1 MNIKSKEYFPP
12 KSNSVY
18 IYRGFSNSLIN
29 FKTSIDYFSENKLQV
44 RLDNGITSAINV
56 YEYVDDGIKLSF
68 QSENTCYH
76 QNLLNENNYI
86 NNYLIKEPIIK
97 DNMWFL
103 SNRSKRCITN
113 IDIEVKTQFNLFP
126 SAIEIVT
133 ISKNNREFSVDYYV
147 LGIGLVKSI
156 YYTKK
161 TGTLYF
167 ELEDILE
174 NSSYSKNIKVY
185 YPDKNLNSIWFSP
198 RTLNYYTNEDISL
211 GFSKLFETPPSG
223 LLPLINRNI
232 KIKNMYY
239 NLKNNFAYIDLS
251 EKIIDY
257 LNNNN
262 SLKASLFFECIY
274 YTLRDYYKTNNISI
288 TINNEP
294 YTKYFKS
301 IVPTDEFKAIQWRIQ
316 DCKFPF
322 TYVVEKDDT
331 LISISKKFD
340 IPYDKI
346 AKLNNIKNPNK
357 LSKNQILQIYSSGVY
372 TIKENDSLESISKSF
387 GLNINK
393 LIQINNITDL
403 SFVSPGK
410 KIKLY

>member
-44 RLDNGITSAINV
+44 RLDNGITNSINV

-68 QSENTCYH
+68 QSGNTCYH
-76 QNLLNENNYI
+76 QNLLNENNCT

-103 SNRSKRCITN
+103 SNGSKRCITN
-113 IDIEVKTQFNLFP
+113 IDIEVKTQFNIFP

-161 TGTLYF
+161 IGILYF

-198 RTLNYYTNEDISL
+198 RTLNCYTNEDISL

-232 KIKNMYY
+232 KINNMYY
-239 NLKNNFAYIDLS
+239 NYKNNFAYIDFFFNY
-251 EKIIDY
+251 Y
-257 LNNNN
+257 LEFV
-262 SLKASLFFECIY
+262 LIY
-274 YTLRDYYKTNNISI
+274 
-288 TINNEP
+288 
-294 YTKYFKS
+294 
-301 IVPTDEFKAIQWRIQ
+301 
-316 DCKFPF
+316 C
-322 TYVVEKDDT
+322 
-331 LISISKKFD
+331 
-340 IPYDKI
+340 
-346 AKLNNIKNPNK
+346 
-357 LSKNQILQIYSSGVY
+357 
-372 TIKENDSLESISKSF
+372 SF
-387 GLNINK
+387 IF
-393 LIQINNITDL
+393 I
-403 SFVSPGK
+403 
-410 KIKLY
+410 

>member
-1 MNIKSKEYFPP
+1 MNVKSKEYFPP
-12 KSNSVY
+12 NSNSMY

-44 RLDNGITSAINV
+44 RLDNGITNSINV

-68 QSENTCYH
+68 QSGNTCYH
-76 QNLLNENNYI
+76 QNLLNENNCT

-103 SNRSKRCITN
+103 SNGSKRCITN
-113 IDIEVKTQFNLFP
+113 IDIEVKTQFNIFP

-161 TGTLYF
+161 IGILYF

-198 RTLNYYTNEDISL
+198 RTLNCYTNEDISL

-232 KIKNMYY
+232 KINNMYY
-239 NLKNNFAYIDLS
+239 NYKNNFAYIDLS
-251 EKIIDY
+251 QKFIDD
-257 LNNNN
+257 LNNN
-262 SLKASLFFECIY
+262 SLKASLFFDCIY
-274 YTLRDYYKTNNISI
+274 YTLKDYYKTNNIYI

-301 IVPTDEFKAIQWRIQ
+301 IVPTDESKSIQWRIQ
-316 DCKFPF
+316 DCNFPF

-340 IPYDKI
+340 IHYNKI
-346 AKLNNIKNPNK
+346 AKLNNIKNPNE
-357 LSKNQILQIYSSGVY
+357 LSRNQVLQIYSSGIY
-372 TIKENDSLESISKSF
+372 TLKENDSLENISKIF
-387 GLNINK
+387 GLSINK
-393 LIQINNITDL
+393 LMQINNITDL
-403 SFVSPGK
+403 NFISPGK
-410 KIKLY
+410 KIKLF